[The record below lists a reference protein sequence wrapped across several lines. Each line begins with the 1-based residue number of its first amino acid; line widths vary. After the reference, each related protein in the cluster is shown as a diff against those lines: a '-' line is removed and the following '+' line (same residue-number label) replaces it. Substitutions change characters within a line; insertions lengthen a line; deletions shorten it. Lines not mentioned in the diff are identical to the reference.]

1 MSLAMS
7 QLNKIA
13 EWRYEKKPTSRGY
26 NMRTLAVDVGLLSG
40 GKPAAVAASAASQP
54 RAGAAPAAAQPPAS
68 AAPTAARGFS
78 EKPVS
83 AEMRKKFVGGKGF
96 GLKLLWDATAPATK
110 WDDPENEIVI
120 AMGPVCG
127 NTNYPGSGKSLVV
140 SLSPLTGIPID
151 SNVGGYFGPFLKFS
165 GFDALE
171 LSGKAARDLIIFVN
185 GDEGLVQ
192 IFESPEGLESDT
204 HILAEKLTRAFAASE
219 ADADLA
225 AVSVV
230 SAGRGAEHSLLG
242 LLNFSLY
249 DRRRGG
255 CRVKQAGRGGIGT
268 VFRNKGI
275 KALVCRYSTL
285 SQDSNGAADPAA
297 VQRLGLKLHREIVR
311 EDEKQCKMRKAG
323 TAHLMEVMN
332 DYDLLPVQNHRFGQ
346 DPSGPKLASWVW
358 EKLFSQGLP
367 DGCWYGCTLACAHAV
382 DHFEL
387 KTGPYAGQKVCVDGP
402 EYETAAGVGSNLAVW
417 DPEGILEINFYCDTY
432 GVDTISVGTIS
443 SFLMECW
450 EYGILN
456 EARSGG
462 VILEWGNWRGVCEL
476 LHQMAEGKGFGVIA
490 GRGVRYMAA
499 FLASQYG
506 ADPQLMADIALQG
519 KGLEQSQYISKE
531 SLAQQGGYYLTNKGP
546 QHDEAWLIFM
556 DMVNNRIP
564 TFEQKAEALHYFPM
578 FRTWFGLQ
586 GLCKLPWNDIEPADN
601 ARWSEPNKVPE
612 HVDNYRELYTAIT
625 GEPLSWPEL
634 IRQSERVYNFQRVFN
649 LRAGHGRRADD
660 YPPYRAMGPVT
671 EKEYLSRAER
681 YDKQI
686 REKMSL
692 DPAAMTLEEKMAA
705 QRRYREAQYE
715 SLVDAVYKRRGWTS
729 DGIPTPEHL
738 IEIGMDLPEVLEV
751 VRSHI

>member
-1 MSLAMS
+1 MSLAS
-7 QLNKIA
+7 KDLKQIA
-13 EWRYEKKPTSRGY
+13 EWKYEKKPLSRGY
-26 NMRTLAVDVGLLSG
+26 NMRTLAIDVGDCG
-40 GKPAAVAASAASQP
+40 I
-54 RAGAAPAAAQPPAS
+54 R
-68 AAPTAARGFS
+68 

-83 AEMRKKFVGGKGF
+83 AELKRTFVGGKGF
-96 GLKLLWDATAPATK
+96 GLKLLWDATKPSTN

-120 AMGPVCG
+120 AMGPICG

-140 SLSPLTGIPID
+140 SLSPMTGVPID
-151 SNVGGYFGPFLKFS
+151 SNVGGYFGPFLKFA

-171 LSGKAARDLIIFVN
+171 LSGKALRDRIVFID
-185 GDEGLVQ
+185 GDSGV
-192 IFESPEGLESDT
+192 IRIYESPEGLESDT
-204 HILAEKLTRAFAASE
+204 HILADKLTHAFAASQDE
-219 ADADLA
+219 ADLA

-230 SAGRGAEHSLLG
+230 SAGRGAENTYLG

-268 VFRNKGI
+268 VFRDKGI

-285 SQDSNGAADPAA
+285 SQDDNHAADPAA
-297 VQRLGLKLHREIVR
+297 VQRIGLKLHREIVR
-311 EDEKQCKMRKAG
+311 LDDKQCKMRKIG

-332 DYDLLPVQNHRFGQ
+332 DYDLLPVQNHRYGQ
-346 DPSGPKLASWVW
+346 DPRGPELASWVW

-382 DHFEL
+382 DKFEL
-387 KTGPYAGQKVCVDGP
+387 KTGPYKGQKVCVDGP

-417 DPEGILEINFYCDTY
+417 DPEGVLEINFYCDTY
-432 GVDTISVGTIS
+432 GIDTISFGTTT

-456 EARSGG
+456 ETRTGG
-462 VILEWGNWRGVCEL
+462 VNLDWGNWRGACEL
-476 LHQMAEGKGFGVIA
+476 LHQMADGRGFGMIA
-490 GRGVRYMAA
+490 GHGVRAA
-499 FLASQYG
+499 AAYVVAQFG
-506 ADPQLMADIALQG
+506 ADPRLMKDIALEG

-564 TFEQKAEALHYFPM
+564 SFEQKAEALHYFPM

-586 GLCKLPWNDIEPADN
+586 GLCKLPWNDIEPGDN
-601 ARWSEPNKVPE
+601 ARWEEPNKVPE
-612 HVDNYRELYTAIT
+612 HVGNYRDLYTAIT
-625 GEPLSWPEL
+625 GESLSWDEL

-649 LRAGHGRRADD
+649 LRCGHGLRADD

-681 YDKQI
+681 YDAQI
-686 REKMSL
+686 VKEMGR
-692 DPAAMTLEEKMAA
+692 DPASMSLEEKIAT
-705 QRRYREAQYE
+705 QRAWREGRYE
-715 SLVDAVYKRRGWTS
+715 SLIDAVYKRRGWTR
-729 DGIPTPEHL
+729 DGVPTPEHL
-738 IEIGMDLPEVLEV
+738 VEIGMGLPEVLEV
-751 VRSHI
+751 VKKHL

>member
-1 MSLAMS
+1 MTLIMNE
-7 QLNKIA
+7 LKRIA
-13 EWRYEKKPTSRGY
+13 RWDYEKRPLKRGY
-26 NMRTLAVDVGLLSG
+26 NNRTLALDVGAASG
-40 GKPAAVAASAASQP
+40 GRPGQSAA
-54 RAGAAPAAAQPPAS
+54 GS
-68 AAPTAARGFS
+68 ATPGFL

-83 AEMRKKFVGGKGF
+83 AEMKKRFVGGKGF
-96 GLKLLWDATAPATK
+96 GLRLLWDGTKPATK

-140 SLSPLTGIPID
+140 SLSPMTGIPID

-171 LSGKAARDLIIFVN
+171 LTGKADRDVIVFIN
-185 GDEGLVQ
+185 GDSGTIELY
-192 IFESPEGLESDT
+192 ESPEGLESDT
-204 HILAEKLTRAFAASE
+204 HILADKLTHAFAASQDE
-219 ADADLA
+219 ADLA

-230 SAGRGAEHSLLG
+230 SAGRGAEHTVLG

-268 VFRNKGI
+268 VFRDKKI
-275 KALVCRYSTL
+275 KALVCRFSTL
-285 SQDSNGAADPAA
+285 AQDSNGAADPAA
-297 VQRLGLKLHREIVR
+297 VQRLGLKLHREIVK
-311 EDEKQCKMRKAG
+311 EDDKQCKMRRIG

-332 DYDLLPVQNHRFGQ
+332 DYDLLPVQNHRYGQ
-346 DPSGPKLASWVW
+346 DPRGPELASWVW

-382 DHFEL
+382 DKFEL

-402 EYETAAGVGSNLAVW
+402 EYETAAGCGSNIAVW
-417 DPEGILEINFYCDTY
+417 DPEGVLEINFYCDTY
-432 GVDTISVGTIS
+432 GIDTISVGTIS

-456 EARSGG
+456 AARTGG
-462 VILEWGNWRGVCEL
+462 VDLSWGNWKSVCEL
-476 LHQMAEGKGFGVIA
+476 MHQMAEGRGFGMLV
-490 GRGVRYMAA
+490 GRGVR
-499 FLASQYG
+499 FLADYFVQQYG
-506 ADPQLMADIALQG
+506 ADPQLMKDIALHG
-519 KGLEQSQYISKE
+519 KGLEQSEYISKE

-564 TFEQKAEALHYFPM
+564 TFEDKAEALHYFPM

-586 GLCKLPWNDIEPADN
+586 GICKLPWNDIEPADN

-612 HVDNYRELYTAIT
+612 HVDNYRQLYTAIT
-625 GEPLSWPEL
+625 GETLSWPEL
-634 IRQSERVYNFQRVFN
+634 IVQSERVYNFQRVFN
-649 LRAGHGRRADD
+649 LRCGHGKRVDD

-671 EKEYLSRAER
+671 EKEYLSRQER
-681 YDKQI
+681 YDKQL
-686 REKMSL
+686 REKAGL
-692 DPAAMTLEEKMAA
+692 DPQSMTLAEKVAA
-705 QRRYREAQYE
+705 TRKYREAQYE
-715 SLVDAVYKRRGWTS
+715 SLVDAVFKRRGWTNE
-729 DGIPTPEHL
+729 GVPTPEHL
-738 IEIGMDLPEVLEV
+738 AAIGMDLPEVLEV
-751 VRSHI
+751 VRKHV

>member
-1 MSLAMS
+1 MSLTMNT
-7 QLNKIA
+7 LRRIA
-13 EWRYEKKPTSRGY
+13 EWRYEKKPLSRGY
-26 NMRTLAVDVGLLSG
+26 NMRTLAIDLGAISG
-40 GKPAAVAASAASQP
+40 GKPGLALAGKPRAASNA
-54 RAGAAPAAAQPPAS
+54 
-68 AAPTAARGFS
+68 GFS

-83 AEMRKKFVGGKGF
+83 AEMKKKFVGGKGF
-96 GLKLLWDATAPATK
+96 GLRLLWDGTKPSTK

-140 SLSPLTGIPID
+140 SLSPMTGVPID

-171 LSGKAARDLIIFVN
+171 LTGKSERDLIVFLN
-185 GDEGLVQ
+185 GDAGTVE

-204 HILAEKLTRAFAASE
+204 HILADKLTHAFAASE
-219 ADADLA
+219 AETDLA
-225 AVSVV
+225 SVSVV
-230 SAGRGAEHSLLG
+230 SAGRGAEHTVLG

-285 SQDSNGAADPAA
+285 AQDSNGAADPAA
-297 VQRLGLKLHREIVR
+297 VQRLGLKLHREIVK
-311 EDEKQCKMRKAG
+311 EDDKQCKMRRIG

-332 DYDLLPVQNHRFGQ
+332 DYDLLPVQNHRYGQ
-346 DPSGPKLASWVW
+346 DPRGPEVASWVW

-382 DHFEL
+382 DNFKL
-387 KTGPYAGQKVCVDGP
+387 QTGPYADQKVCVDGP

-417 DPEGILEINFYCDTY
+417 EPEGILEINFYCDTY
-432 GVDTISVGTIS
+432 GIDTISIGTIC

-456 EARSGG
+456 EERTGG
-462 VILEWGNWRGVCEL
+462 VNLEWGNWRAVCEL
-476 LHQMAEGKGFGVIA
+476 MHQMAEGKGFGMLA
-490 GRGVRYMAA
+490 GRGVRFMAEY
-499 FLASQYG
+499 LTSQYG
-506 ADPQLMADIALQG
+506 ADPQLMKDIALHG

-564 TFEQKAEALHYFPM
+564 SFEQKAEALHYFPM

-586 GLCKLPWNDIEPADN
+586 GICKLPWNDIEPADN
-601 ARWSEPNKVPE
+601 ARWDEPNKVPE
-612 HVDNYRELYTAIT
+612 HVGNYRELYTAIT

-634 IRQSERVYNFQRVFN
+634 IVQSERVYNFQRVFN
-649 LRAGHGRRADD
+649 LRCGHGLRADD

-681 YDKQI
+681 YDKQL
-686 REKMSL
+686 REKVGV
-692 DPAAMTLEEKMAA
+692 DPAAMSLAEKVAA
-705 QRRYREAQYE
+705 QRAYREARYE
-715 SLVDAVYKRRGWTS
+715 SLVDAVYKRRGWTN
-729 DGIPTPEHL
+729 DGVPTPEHL
-738 IEIGMDLPEVLEV
+738 AEIGMDLPEVLEV
-751 VRSHI
+751 VRKHI